1 MAVPLGAQP
10 ALNLGLLEPL
20 EVVQAA
26 LDHADAVA
34 GTVDEV
40 PLAGLEGFVRQVVGW
55 REYLR
60 GVYVVHGRR
69 LRTRNLLGMD
79 RPLPQGFWDA
89 STGLDPVDL
98 VVRRVLDRGW
108 CHHIERLMVLGNAML
123 LLRVDPDEVYTWF
136 SAMFV
141 DAYDWVMVP
150 NVYAMSQFAGGELV
164 TTKPYVSGSNYLR
177 KMSDLPTGE
186 WCDDWDALFWTF
198 VRDHLDGFR
207 GNPRSSMMARTYEG
221 FRAGEEGRAHASGR
235 ALAGALTRARQAVS
249 SVRRTA
255 PRVVRCRPRPT
266 CRRPPANR
274 RRPARPG
281 TPGPPRRR
289 DVVASVHLLHPEPG
303 PPRAGRPPPP
313 WRTSWHPA
321 SRDARGPRAITP
333 TTRRRHAR

>member
-1 MAVPLGAQP
+1 M
-10 ALNLGLLEPL
+10 
-20 EVVQAA
+20 VQAA

-34 GTVDEV
+34 GTPHEV

-55 REYLR
+55 REYMR

-89 STGLDPVDL
+89 TTGLDPVDL

-207 GNPRSSMMARTYEG
+207 SNPRSSMMARTYEG
-221 FRAGEEGRAHASGR
+221 FAPAKKA
-235 ALAGALTRARQAVS
+235 ALTRRAAPCSRADPGQGRGSAARGAQLGGRFGPGLGRHAADDLPPAHDQHHQERQGHRRDETS
-249 SVRRTA
+249 SH
-255 PRVVRCRPRPT
+255 
-266 CRRPPANR
+266 RPP
-274 RRPARPG
+274 P
-281 TPGPPRRR
+281 
-289 DVVASVHLLHPEPG
+289 V
-303 PPRAGRPPPP
+303 PRAGPTSCGPSASTMANLAAPGISG
-313 WRTSWHPA
+313 RTGA
-321 SRDARGPRAITP
+321 GAVTP
-333 TTRRRHAR
+333 TTARRHPP